1 MVEKRDGPTKK
12 LSNLKKKKK
21 ISEQH
26 KICAK
31 LD

>member
-21 ISEQH
+21 KSLNNIKFVPS
-26 KICAK
+26 
-31 LD
+31 